1 MFTKMCMLTVQ
12 FACIV
17 PNKSVLSTVST
28 TVQPLQV
35 PQGTE
40 ITGCRTE
47 VAVMG
52 RSFFTQWSQ

>member
-1 MFTKMCMLTVQ
+1 MCMLTVQ